1 MKRVLA
7 AFALVLLSG
16 CGYTLVGKG
25 NFLPAD
31 AKTVHIPTFVNRT
44 TRVELE
50 QRVTRAV
57 QEEMVARSGLK
68 LHSAPE
74 GADLIV
80 NGTITSFGLNPV
92 AFDEQGRTTQYQV
105 VVRASIVLV
114 DHRNEDED
122 KVLWKNEEYYF
133 TETYPV
139 NPESGQTFDQETRA
153 ISDIAVRFAE
163 SLVSSLLE
171 GF

>member
-1 MKRVLA
+1 MMRKSLA
-7 AFALVLLSG
+7 LLALLLLSG
-16 CGYTLVGKG
+16 CGYALVGKG

-57 QEEMVARSGLK
+57 QDEMVSRSALK
-68 LHSAPE
+68 LVSEPE
-74 GADLIV
+74 GADLLV
-80 NGTITSFGLNPV
+80 KGVITMFGLNPV
-92 AFDEQGRTTQYQV
+92 AFDEQGRATQYQV
-105 VVRASIVLV
+105 VVRAEIQLL
-114 DHRNEDED
+114 DHRAED
-122 KVLWKNEEYYF
+122 KVLWKNDQYYF
-133 TETYPV
+133 TENYPI
-139 NPESGQTFDQETRA
+139 NPDSGQTFDQETKA
-153 ISDIAVRFAE
+153 INEIAVRFSE

>member
-1 MKRVLA
+1 MRRSLLS
-7 AFALVLLSG
+7 LVLIFTG
-16 CGYTLVGKG
+16 CGYALVGKG

-57 QEEMVARSGLK
+57 AEEMVSRSGLR
-68 LHSAPE
+68 LASAPE

-80 NGTITSFGLNPV
+80 KGVIASFGINPV
-92 AFDEQGRTTQYQV
+92 AFDEQGRATQYQIT
-105 VVRASIVLV
+105 VRASIQLL
-114 DHRNEDED
+114 DHRAEDA
-122 KVLWKNEEYYF
+122 VLWKNEQYYF
-133 TETYPV
+133 TENYPI
-139 NPESGQTFDQETRA
+139 NPDAGGTFDQETKA
-153 ISDIAVRFAE
+153 IGDIAVRFAE
-163 SLVSSLLE
+163 SLVSSLME

>member
-1 MKRVLA
+1 MKRSITLV
-7 AFALVLLSG
+7 ALLLLTG
-16 CGYTLVGKG
+16 CGYALVGKG
-25 NFLPAD
+25 HFLPAE

-57 QEEMVARSGLK
+57 QEEMVSRSGLR
-68 LHSAPE
+68 LASEPA

-80 NGTITSFGLNPV
+80 KGVITSFGLNPV
-92 AFDEQGRTTQYQV
+92 AFDEQGRATQYQV
-105 VVRASIVLV
+105 VVRAEIQLL
-114 DHRNEDED
+114 DHRAED
-122 KVLWKNEEYYF
+122 KVLWKNEQYYF
-133 TETYPV
+133 TENYPI
-139 NPESGQTFDQETRA
+139 NPDSGQAFDQETRA
-153 ISDIAVRFAE
+153 ISEIAVRFSE

>member
-1 MKRVLA
+1 MMRNVLLVLA
-7 AFALVLLSG
+7 LFCSG
-16 CGYTLVGKG
+16 CGYALVGKG

-57 QEEMVARSGLK
+57 AEEMVSRSGLR
-68 LHSAPE
+68 LASAPE

-80 NGTITSFGLNPV
+80 KGVITSFGINPV
-92 AFDEQGRTTQYQV
+92 AFDEQGRATQYQIT
-105 VVRASIVLV
+105 VRAAIELV
-114 DHRNEDED
+114 DHRAEDAA
-122 KVLWKNEEYYF
+122 LWKNDQYYF
-133 TETYPV
+133 TENYPI
-139 NPESGQTFDQETRA
+139 NPDSGGSFDQETSA
-153 ISDIAVRFAE
+153 INDIAVRFAQ